1 MSDAPLPR
9 RSTTLAGFTM
19 LGLFWGAWA
28 SVLPSVQ
35 DATDLSKGALGVAL
49 LFVSVGSVPAM
60 FFIAGPLV
68 ARFGARAAAY
78 GAAAFAAAT
87 TLPGLAGSFPT
98 LVVALAAAGATSG
111 IFDVAVNA
119 NAGRI
124 ESVTGKRL
132 MPLAHGL
139 YSVGILVGAVTAGVA
154 RGAGAGR
161 EPILLAVSLLVL
173 LTAIAAAGDT
183 ARVHTEQSRA
193 MRLTRPLVVI
203 GLLGAAAFV
212 VEGGS
217 ESWSA
222 LFLARVHDASPTVSG
237 LGPGVFGA
245 SMAAGRFF
253 GQAAGRVGDRALLVG
268 GAVVGMTGC
277 TLAAVSLDAWV
288 ALVGLAIGGAG
299 VSLNAPIIFGLAG
312 RRPDAATAVAT
323 VTTLG
328 YLGLLVGPPLVGL
341 VAQVS
346 SLRVSFIV
354 LAAIA
359 AAVAAVAPRV
369 VGAQKAPA

>member
-1 MSDAPLPR
+1 VIPR
-9 RSTTLAGFTM
+9 RSTTLFGFTT

-35 DATDLSKGALGVAL
+35 DATELSKGALGIAL

-60 FFIAGPLV
+60 FFIAGPVV

-98 LVVALAAAGATSG
+98 LVVALSAAGATSG
-111 IFDVAVNA
+111 IFDVAINA

-124 ESVTGKRL
+124 ESVTGTRL

-139 YSVGILVGAVTAGVA
+139 YSVGILVGAVAAGIA

-161 EPILLAVSLLVL
+161 EPILLAVSLLILV
-173 LTAIAAAGDT
+173 TAFAAIGDT
-183 ARVHTEQSRA
+183 APVHTEPARG
-193 MRLTRPLVVI
+193 MRLTRPLIAI

-212 VEGGS
+212 VEGGT

-237 LGPGVFGA
+237 FGPGLFGA

-253 GQAAGRVGDRALLVG
+253 GQAAGRMGDRALLVG
-268 GAVVGMTGC
+268 GAVVGTIGC
-277 TLAAVSLDAWV
+277 GLAALSPDAPV
-288 ALVGLAIGGAG
+288 ALVGLGIGGAG
-299 VSLNAPIIFGLAG
+299 VSLNAPIIFGIAG

-323 VTTLG
+323 VTTIG

-341 VAQVS
+341 VAQAS
-346 SLRVSFIV
+346 SLRVSFVV